1 MFQTIK
7 RKENSWQ
14 GLYITGCWT
23 GVMKAELHLQP
34 RLIMFMLFYG
44 DGIIAMK
51 CYHPMRIF
59 ILTIFSIPLDSEN
72 LKSVL
77 RFTCWKVFSGKTIML
92 L

>member
-1 MFQTIK
+1 
-7 RKENSWQ
+7 
-14 GLYITGCWT
+14 
-23 GVMKAELHLQP
+23 MKVEFHLKL

-51 CYHPMRIF
+51 FYHPMRIF

-77 RFTCWKVFSGKTIML
+77 HFTCWKFFSGKTIMPL
-92 L
+92 